1 MARDK
6 ITIYLTGDLQDR
18 IGAAA
23 TRQGRSVSSIIVEA
37 VQARYGPKDGD
48 QIDPALRQVARMEA
62 RLDKAIRDNIMV
74 KEALL
79 LFVRVWLEHNPPL
92 DEHLE
97 ESAAASA
104 AARFE
109 RFLDFVAQ
117 AISSGRSLAI
127 FEPASTSPSN
137 GALEEVAS

>member
-6 ITIYLTGDLQDR
+6 ITIYLPGDLQDR
-18 IGAAA
+18 IGDIAA
-23 TRQGRSVSSIIVEA
+23 RKGRSVSSIVVEA
-37 VQARYGPKDGD
+37 VQARYARKDGD

-74 KEALL
+74 KETLL

-92 DEHLE
+92 DERLE

-104 AARFE
+104 SARFE
-109 RFLDFVAQ
+109 RFLDFVAH
-117 AISSGRSLAI
+117 AIGSGRSLAI
-127 FEPASTSPSN
+127 FEPGLSVGN
-137 GALEEVAS
+137 GALEESVS